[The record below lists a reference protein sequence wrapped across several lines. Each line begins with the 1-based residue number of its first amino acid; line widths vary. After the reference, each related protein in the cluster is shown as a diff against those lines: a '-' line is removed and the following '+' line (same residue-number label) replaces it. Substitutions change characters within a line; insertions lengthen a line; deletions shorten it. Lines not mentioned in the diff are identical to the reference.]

1 MRNAQNISR
10 MHLWMLCIALIG
22 CNREQA
28 PDCFQAA
35 GDLKTVRRDLS
46 EFTSIELNDYI
57 HYELCDTSFFGVE
70 VTAPANLI
78 PEINTTVEGAKLTV
92 HNRNSC
98 NFVRSYKNRITVRI
112 CAPDFADIQNY
123 ATGDMRSVNQIT
135 GKKFSID
142 NRSAAGVQTFDV
154 QVDTVNVASHTGVSD
169 TYVTG
174 KSDVVYLFS
183 QGLGIVNAAAL
194 DANYAFVNNSS
205 LNNVFVRSSDY
216 LFAFLQFSG
225 NIFYSGNPQF
235 VDPDV
240 EGTGALIAQ

>member
-1 MRNAQNISR
+1 MRNAPNIPR
-10 MHLWMLCIALIG
+10 MQLWMLCIVLIG
-22 CNREQA
+22 CNREKA
-28 PDCFQAA
+28 PDCLQAA
-35 GDLKTVRRDLS
+35 GELKTVRRDLD

-57 HYELCDTSFFGVE
+57 QYELCDTSYFGVE

-78 PEINTTVEGAKLTV
+78 PEINTSVEDGKLTV
-92 HNRNSC
+92 HNGNSC
-98 NFVRSYKNRITVRI
+98 NFMRSYKNKITVRI

-123 ATGDMRSVNQIT
+123 STGDMRSMNQIT

-154 QVDTVNVASHTGVSD
+154 QVDTANVASHTGVSD

-183 QGLGIVNAAAL
+183 QGLGIVNASTL

-205 LNNVFVRSSDY
+205 LNNVYVRSSNY
-216 LFAFLQFSG
+216 LFAYLQFSG

-235 VDPDV
+235 IDRDV